1 MLTRIISG
9 VDDNSVVIV
18 NTSPGTITST
28 DQDGD
33 GLYDYNVD
41 VLWILEAPEGYIIQ
55 YTIQSAL
62 ISDSYDCY
70 QDGLRVGI

>member
-1 MLTRIISG
+1 MLTRLISG
-9 VDDNSVVIV
+9 VDDNSVVIL
-18 NTSPGTITST
+18 NTSPGTITSP
-28 DQDGD
+28 DLDGD

-41 VLWILEAPEGYIIQ
+41 VLWILEASEGYIIQ

-62 ISDSYDCY
+62 IAASYECY